1 MGWNMDGTT
10 NIVGGLVGIAIA
22 LVIFVVPLVKILRKS
37 GYSGW
42 WILIWLVPIANIV
55 MLWVFAFSDWPNL
68 AKRPT

>member
-1 MGWNMDGTT
+1 MDDGT
-10 NIVGGLVGIAIA
+10 NIIGGLVGIAIA
-22 LVIFVVPLVKILRKS
+22 LVIFVVPLLKILRKA